1 MTDTDPDGASP
12 VPPSAPSSPGAP
24 NAPDDSTAPAPG
36 KPLDWLDEFV
46 TDKRAEL
53 EERRHRVDVKL
64 AAARERAWSGE
75 AGASHITPKAGRNLP
90 AAIGV
95 GLLLGALIIA
105 TLVIRHEAF
114 LVLATLGVTVGA
126 WELRSAFTRVGMNIP
141 LIPTLAATPVMMLAA
156 WATGGHGLSV
166 AFGSMV
172 ILTVMWRATD
182 TTGNRVADVNGS
194 TFIATYPCLL
204 AAFCALLAR
213 PDDGMGRLFVY
224 LIVTVVSDVGGYAVG
239 ILAGRHPL
247 APSISPKKSWEGFLG
262 SVLFCAVAGAIT
274 VVLFLHGTPIAG
286 AFVGA
291 LVAAGAT
298 LGDLFESV
306 IKRDLGI
313 KDMSTILPGH
323 GGLMDRID
331 SLLITA
337 PLAWFVLSV
346 TVPVAT
352 G

>member
-1 MTDTDPDGASP
+1 MTDNNPDGASP
-12 VPPSAPSSPGAP
+12 TPSSA
-24 NAPDDSTAPAPG
+24 TE
-36 KPLDWLDEFV
+36 KPLDWLDDFV
-46 TDKRAEL
+46 TDKRADI

-64 AAARERAWSGE
+64 ASARERAWSGE

-95 GLLLGALIIA
+95 GLLLGGLIIA
-105 TLVIRHEAF
+105 TLVIRREAF

-126 WELRSAFTRVGMNIP
+126 WELRGAFTRVGMNIP
-141 LIPTLAATPVMMLAA
+141 LIPILAATPVMMLAA
-156 WATGGHGLSV
+156 WATGGHGLAV

-172 ILTVMWRATD
+172 ILTVIWRATD

-194 TFIATYPCLL
+194 TFIATYPCLV
-204 AAFCALLAR
+204 AAFCAMLAR
-213 PDDGMGRLFVY
+213 PTDGLGRLFVF
-224 LIVTVVSDVGGYAVG
+224 LIVTVVSDIGGYAVG
-239 ILAGRHPL
+239 VLAGRHPL

-262 SVLFCAVAGAIT
+262 SVLFCAVAGAVT
-274 VVLFLHGTPIAG
+274 VVLFLHGSPVAG
-286 AFVGA
+286 AFVGVI
-291 LVAAGAT
+291 VAAGAT

-313 KDMSTILPGH
+313 KDMSPILPGH

-346 TVPVAT
+346 TVPVAI